1 MGIKVFEFVRRASDV
16 PVDVFQ
22 RRWRD
27 EYAAAI
33 AASPAVRGRLRRYEL
48 NPRLAADYERDR
60 HALEVVDAGFDGVDV
75 RWLDDAAALEAFERE
90 LALDPARAP
99 ELARLRADLFAPVT
113 LRVVT
118 ADPDPILDKPGRD
131 RAEAKLLCI
140 LRRNPALAPATFHA
154 HWKSHHGG
162 LFQRL
167 PGLRDPIIAYD
178 QNHGIASEAAFDGV
192 TEQWFA
198 DLATFVESLRA
209 PENVTDVAPDVAYM
223 LDPKGVHFLIAGR
236 PTVVLGE

>member
-1 MGIKVFEFVRRASDV
+1 MGIKVFEFVRRA
-16 PVDVFQ
+16 PELPIDVFQ
-22 RRWRD
+22 RRWR
-27 EYAAAI
+27 EEWAPAI
-33 AASPAVRGRLRRYEL
+33 ARSPAARGRLRRYEL
-48 NPRLAADYERDR
+48 NLRLAADYARDR
-60 HALEVVDAGFDGVDV
+60 HALEVDDAGFDGVDV
-75 RWLDDAAALEAFERE
+75 RWLDDAAALAAFERA
-90 LALDPARAP
+90 LASETADALAP
-99 ELARLRADLFAPVT
+99 LRHALFAEAS

-118 ADPDPILDKPGRD
+118 RDPEPILDGPGRA

-140 LRRNPALAPATFHA
+140 LRRNPALAPADFHA
-154 HWKSHHGG
+154 HWKDHHGG

-178 QNHGIASEAAFDGV
+178 QNHGIASDAAFDGV

-209 PENVTDVAPDVAYM
+209 PENETDVAPDVAYL

-236 PTVVLGE
+236 PVVVVG